1 MLEALREAGWG
12 AWPVMLF
19 GLTSLILAVS
29 YAVKPRRRLLPLVV
43 GFGVATIIAGFL
55 GTMTGLQ
62 HAVSGLHEVTAD
74 RRWIFLIGLKEA
86 LNNLVM
92 AFVIECAVTLVATVG
107 SYRQVKAAE
116 EQGATLAAA
125 KAA

>member
-19 GLTSLILAVS
+19 GLTSLILAIS
-29 YAVKPRRRLLPLVV
+29 YAVKPRRRMLPLVV
-43 GFGVATIIAGFL
+43 GFGIATILAGFL
-55 GTMTGLQ
+55 GTITGLQ
-62 HAVSGLHEVTAD
+62 HAVSGLHQVTAD

-86 LNNLVM
+86 SNNLVM
-92 AFVIECAVTLVATVG
+92 AFLLECVVTLVTTVG

-116 EQGATLAAA
+116 AEGVAVAA

>member
-1 MLEALREAGWG
+1 MREILHEAGWG
-12 AWPVMLF
+12 IYPVLLF
-19 GLTSLILAVS
+19 GVSSLVLSVW
-29 YAVKPRRRLLPLVV
+29 YAVKPQRRLLPLII

-86 LNNLVM
+86 LHNLVM
-92 AFVIECAVTLVATVG
+92 AFVIECTVTLVATVG
-107 SYRQVKAAE
+107 SYRLVRAAE
-116 EQGATLAAA
+116 RQGAALAAA
-125 KAA
+125 RAA